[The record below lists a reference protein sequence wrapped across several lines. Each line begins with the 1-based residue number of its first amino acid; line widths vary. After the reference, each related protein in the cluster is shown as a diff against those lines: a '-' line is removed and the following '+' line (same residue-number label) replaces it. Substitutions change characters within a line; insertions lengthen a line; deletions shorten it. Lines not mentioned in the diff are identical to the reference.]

1 MDIML
6 QYIQKAKK
14 SMLTRLFE
22 TIKEVNLFINFNW
35 SPMVKSGMEN
45 NIGIWLEIKLK
56 NVSIS
61 TSLPKTEEEI
71 LN

>member
-1 MDIML
+1 
-6 QYIQKAKK
+6 
-14 SMLTRLFE
+14 MLTRLFE

-45 NIGIWLEIKLK
+45 NIGIWLGIKLK
-56 NVSIS
+56 NVSTS